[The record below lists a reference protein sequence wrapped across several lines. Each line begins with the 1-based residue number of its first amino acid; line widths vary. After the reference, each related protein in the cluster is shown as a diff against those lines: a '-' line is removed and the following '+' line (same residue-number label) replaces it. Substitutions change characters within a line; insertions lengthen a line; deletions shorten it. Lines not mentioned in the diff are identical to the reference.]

1 MVLRYIYGGRLS
13 LEEYDT
19 LDIIKI
25 LVASNELEPEKVFN
39 SIDFDS
45 LSEQCLIS
53 LIQHNNLQMSVIQI
67 WENVLKWNTLQHLIP
82 FIKFLNLSHK
92 EFLDK
97 VYPYKKILPK
107 DLRDNLIRHFI
118 GQANI
123 MIEKDFNIMI
133 DEINDF
139 VYKEVNEAFENKLS
153 IQKVNEYFSNHNIN
167 VQEVYNW
174 LLNNQVNANSIFLIG
189 YFNLYGIA
197 TSKNNERTFNL
208 FINASEKN
216 HTLAQCFVGNYC
228 RYVIENEKLS
238 FEYYEKAASKNYVTA
253 QLEIGH
259 SYRKGIGIEKDF
271 KKAFYWYEK
280 AAKNGDIKAIYNLGT
295 CYINGIG
302 IKKDYN
308 KAFELYKQSAEGGY
322 SCGITM
328 LGYCYNNGIGTK
340 INKQKSFELYQDAA
354 NLEND
359 VAQNNLAL
367 MSRYEWYSTTNYNDK
382 KIEKKCI
389 INKGSKYKRQKIN
402 NKKKQKGNE
411 KELEKKEEEKRK
423 RKGG

>member
-1 MVLRYIYGGRLS
+1 
-13 LEEYDT
+13 
-19 LDIIKI
+19 
-25 LVASNELEPEKVFN
+25 
-39 SIDFDS
+39 
-45 LSEQCLIS
+45 
-53 LIQHNNLQMSVIQI
+53 MSVIQI
-67 WENVLKWNTLQHLIP
+67 WENVLKWGIAQNPELSSDLSSYSKDDFNVLKNTLQHLIP

-133 DEINDF
+133 DEINNF

-197 TSKNNERTFNL
+197 TSKNNERVFNL

-367 MSRYEWYSTTNYNDK
+367 MYENGDGIIKDIDKAIYWSRYEWYSTTNYNDK

-389 INKGSKYKRQKIN
+389 INKGNNDKRQKIN